1 MNERHELKMHG
12 HEPEAWP
19 QKTPT
24 PISLWLAYVV
34 GLTETNGLS
43 DMLADLS
50 CSSEPARING
60 YGGPADGSS
69 SSSNNQAPIYLRA
82 NQALVKSKIPFPIHS
97 TRIMIKKQPVGER
110 WMDQIHEV

>member
-34 GLTETNGLS
+34 GNYTLLVYASGCTT
-43 DMLADLS
+43 A
-50 CSSEPARING
+50 AF
-60 YGGPADGSS
+60 GS
-69 SSSNNQAPIYLRA
+69 R
-82 NQALVKSKIPFPIHS
+82 
-97 TRIMIKKQPVGER
+97 
-110 WMDQIHEV
+110 